1 LIKEVILVTDEKGR
15 KYLARL
21 RDEMVS
27 IQSFGTIRADTIRD
41 ALGSGELVI
50 GGKKLSIRP
59 ATVDDVISVIER
71 KAQMLTSKD
80 IAMIIHL
87 CDVRSGSRIVEGGAG
102 SGALSIA
109 LLASVGE
116 EGQVTT
122 YEIREDFAEIA
133 KRNVEMTSLT
143 GAWTLKMGDIC
154 KEIEEK
160 DLDALLIDIP
170 NPWDCVGTAKQ
181 ALRAGGRFCAFVPN
195 VNQVEKAVHAL
206 RDNGFSDVRAVE
218 TMQRDLVVHEGG
230 IRPSFDM
237 LGHTGYLVFA
247 RR

>member
-1 LIKEVILVTDEKGR
+1 MIKEIVLVTDEKGR

-21 RDEMVS
+21 KDEMVS
-27 IQSFGTIRADTIRD
+27 IQSLGTIRAETIRD

-50 GGKKLSIRP
+50 GGKKLSVRP
-59 ATVDDVISVIER
+59 ATVDDIISVIER
-71 KAQMLTSKD
+71 KAQMLTAKD
-80 IAMIIHL
+80 IAMMIHL
-87 CDVRSGSRIVEGGAG
+87 CDVRCGSRVVEGGAG

-116 EGQVTT
+116 GGRVTT
-122 YEIREDFAEIA
+122 YEIREDYAEIA
-133 KRNVEMTSLT
+133 KRNVEMASLT
-143 GAWTLKMGDIC
+143 DAWALKIGNIC
-154 KEIEEK
+154 KNIDER
-160 DLDALLIDIP
+160 DMDALLIDIP
-170 NPWDCVGTAKQ
+170 NPWDCVVTAKK

-195 VNQVEKAVHAL
+195 VNQVEKGVHAL

-230 IRPSFDM
+230 VRPSFDM
-237 LGHTGYLVFA
+237 LGHTGYLVLA

>member
-1 LIKEVILVTDEKGR
+1 MIKDIVLVTDEKGR
-15 KYLARL
+15 RYLARL

-27 IQSFGTIRADTIRD
+27 ITNLGTIRADTIRD

-71 KAQMLTSKD
+71 KAQMLTAKD
-80 IAMIIHL
+80 IAMMIHL
-87 CDVRSGSRIVEGGAG
+87 CDVRCGSRVVEGGAG

-122 YEIREDFAEIA
+122 YEIREDFAEVA
-133 KRNVEMTSLT
+133 KRNVEMASLA
-143 GAWTLKMGDIC
+143 GAWTLKIGNIC
-154 KEIEEK
+154 KKIDEK

-181 ALRAGGRFCAFVPN
+181 ALRTGGRFCAFVPN
-195 VNQVEKAVHAL
+195 VNQVEKGVHAL
-206 RDNGFSDVRAVE
+206 RDNGYSDVRAVE

-230 IRPSFDM
+230 VRPSFDM
-237 LGHTGYLVFA
+237 LGHTGYLVLA

>member
-15 KYLARL
+15 RYLARL

-27 IQSFGTIRADTIRD
+27 IQNLGTIRADTIRD

-50 GGKKLSIRP
+50 GGKKLSVRP

-71 KAQMLTSKD
+71 KAQMLTGKD
-80 IAMIIHL
+80 IAMMIHL
-87 CDVRSGSRIVEGGAG
+87 CDVRCGSRVVEGGAG

-143 GAWTLKMGDIC
+143 RAWTLKMGDIC
-154 KEIEEK
+154 KEIEER

-170 NPWDCVGTAKQ
+170 NPWDCIGMAKQ

-195 VNQVEKAVHAL
+195 VNQVEKAVHIL

-218 TMQRDLVVHEGG
+218 TMQRDLIVHEGG
-230 IRPSFDM
+230 VRPSFDM
-237 LGHTGYLVFA
+237 LGHTGYLVLA